1 MLTELLLQRPTLSSL
16 LYPGQVQAKPA
27 VSQPSSVDSSTPAAT
42 SSAAQSQSPSAAFA
56 LDLSSSALALSRSR
70 PALLGEAQNTE
81 FKAPSLDGEPEE
93 AAESLN
99 GDKDAK
105 SATENGGKA
114 PSGKTGEASQSAPG
128 EEALSEEDQ
137 RKVDELENI
146 DRKVK
151 VHEHTH
157 LAAAG
162 GYARGGAQFQYV
174 SGPDGDRYAVAGH
187 VNMDTGRED
196 SPEATLRKA
205 QTVRKAALAP
215 ADPSSADRQIAA
227 NMAQMAEEARSQIA
241 EEARSQIASGTKA
254 SSEGSTNP
262 ESSED
267 SQSTEASSKEP
278 SSEKTSASDV
288 SKEGKEGE
296 APRPGSSSTSQ
307 LRRDGA
313 PWGAAAYRAASQSA
327 YAQGTGYAQAAVSY
341 ESIALVA

>member
-1 MLTELLLQRPTLSSL
+1 MLAELLLQRPTLSSL
-16 LYPGQVQAKPA
+16 LYPEPVQAKPA

-42 SSAAQSQSPSAAFA
+42 SSAVQSQSPSAAFA

-114 PSGKTGEASQSAPG
+114 PSGKTGEASQSVPG

-196 SPEATLRKA
+196 SPEATLRTA

-254 SSEGSTNP
+254 SPEGAKT

-267 SQSTEASSKEP
+267 SQSTEASSKEQ

-296 APRPGSSSTSQ
+296 APRAGSSTTSQ

-313 PWGAAAYRAASQSA
+313 PWGAAAYQAASQSA